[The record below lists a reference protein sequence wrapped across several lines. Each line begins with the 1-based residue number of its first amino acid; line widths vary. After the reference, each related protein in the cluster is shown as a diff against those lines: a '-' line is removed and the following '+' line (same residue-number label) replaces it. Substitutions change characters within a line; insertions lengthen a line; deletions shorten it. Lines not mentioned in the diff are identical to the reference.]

1 MLGRYG
7 DPLNPWADIIA
18 VAQAWCATAKDAKLA
33 VGVPTMVSRKADI
46 NAFNAHRIYG
56 PVMLSHLFANW
67 DQVWSKVQDMS
78 QLPIPKD
85 KYDVYQPLFVLQ
97 RPLDHT

>member
-18 VAQAWCATAKDAKLA
+18 VAQAWCASAKDAKLA
-33 VGVPTMVSRKADI
+33 IGVPTMASRGADI

-56 PVMLSHLFANW
+56 PVMYPFLTTNWRFAW
-67 DQVWSKVQDMS
+67 PTRGGAHAMFD
-78 QLPIPKD
+78 
-85 KYDVYQPLFVLQ
+85 
-97 RPLDHT
+97 

>member
-18 VAQAWCATAKDAKLA
+18 VAQAWCASAKDAKLA
-33 VGVPTMVSRKADI
+33 IGVPTMVSRGADI

-56 PVMLSHLFANW
+56 PVMYPFLTTNW
-67 DQVWSKVQDMS
+67 RFEWPTRGGAHVRSD
-78 QLPIPKD
+78 
-85 KYDVYQPLFVLQ
+85 
-97 RPLDHT
+97 